1 MFLPHQPV
9 IPGEILDRPNPPRGK
24 SQLLDSI
31 LEYRVNLES
40 SNALTP
46 DELQATTKFRR
57 AADYIAAAMIFL
69 KGNVLLER
77 EIKADDI

>member
-1 MFLPHQPV
+1 M
-9 IPGEILDRPNPPRGK
+9 PGEILDCPNPPPGK
-24 SQLLDSI
+24 SQLPDSI
-31 LEYRVNLES
+31 LKYSVNLES

-69 KGNVLLER
+69 KDNVLLER